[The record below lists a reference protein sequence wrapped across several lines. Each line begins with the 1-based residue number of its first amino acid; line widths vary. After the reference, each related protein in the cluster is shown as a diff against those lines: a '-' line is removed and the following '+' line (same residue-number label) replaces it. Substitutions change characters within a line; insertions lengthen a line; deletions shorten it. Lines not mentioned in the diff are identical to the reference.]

1 MSSMSICL
9 SNGNVVVPEKRF
21 RMIHLFQQMCKFNL
35 SDAREMEATI
45 HASSLSDEGYTDK
58 IQQIIHNV
66 NSHPKLYSLKNQI
79 VCMTNSELSQGTLIE
94 NIENEA
100 RQRQQR
106 FEAML
111 QNKYEQ
117 TNDTSCKSTLKC
129 RRCGSSEVQVEQKQT
144 RGADE
149 AMTVFCTCSVCSNRW
164 TMR

>member
-1 MSSMSICL
+1 MSYVCL
-9 SNGNVVVPEKRF
+9 STGNGVTPGKRLK
-21 RMIHLFQQMCKFNL
+21 MISLFQNMCNL
-35 SDAREMEATI
+35 DISNAREMEATI

-58 IQQIIHNV
+58 IQQIVHNI
-66 NSHPKLYSLKNQI
+66 NAHAKLYSIGNQI
-79 VCMTNSELSQGTLIE
+79 VCMTNSELSQGPLIE